1 MPSSFISIDESSI
14 KARKIKTT
22 LTDAEI
28 KSGKLNVGVEIIKPF
43 LEGKAVI
50 DIIVREI

>member
-1 MPSSFISIDESSI
+1 MSVFIGIPESEI
-14 KARKIKTT
+14 KARKTKTT
-22 LTDAEI
+22 LTDAEV

-50 DIIVREI
+50 DIIVREV